1 MVPGSDWSHPDLDS
15 WPGTCLIL
23 TRTGLILTRTG
34 AMRPGRSLK
43 YPPLRDRS
51 LKEPTGRRRR
61 RLLLRRSASLAC
73 GALAIQT
80 DCPGPVSERPA
91 GPWLAVDLRAPHPVP
106 PGPRIPLPGRP
117 GWPLP
122 GPVGCLSGPRPW
134 LINSSR
140 TVFSWP
146 YQKCSFIQVKLSSQ
160 VSHPCNAGRGLRLQN
175 QPPITETFSL
185 SEDKQII

>member
-1 MVPGSDWSHPDLDS
+1 MRARDREPCGHSTRCRAAESLRRARPSAKSIRRYKRPAARTEAHRIRLRPDPDSDWSHPGSPADWSLARTGLILT
-15 WPGTCLIL
+15 WTLGHCLIL

-34 AMRPGRSLK
+34 AMRPSRSFK
-43 YPPLRDRS
+43 DPPLRDRS

-106 PGPRIPLPGRP
+106 PGPRIPRPGRP
-117 GWPLP
+117 GWP
-122 GPVGCLSGPRPW
+122 GSCPVQW
-134 LINSSR
+134 
-140 TVFSWP
+140 
-146 YQKCSFIQVKLSSQ
+146 
-160 VSHPCNAGRGLRLQN
+160 AA
-175 QPPITETFSL
+175 
-185 SEDKQII
+185 

>member
-73 GALAIQT
+73 GAVGALANQWRSGPIARA
-80 DCPGPVSERPA
+80 PGPVSERPA
-91 GPWLAVDLRAPHPVP
+91 LVGRGS
-106 PGPRIPLPGRP
+106 PGPAPCATRPADPPARPARLAPARSSGLPI
-117 GWPLP
+117 WPQAMA
-122 GPVGCLSGPRPW
+122 
-134 LINSSR
+134 NK
-140 TVFSWP
+140 F
-146 YQKCSFIQVKLSSQ
+146 
-160 VSHPCNAGRGLRLQN
+160 
-175 QPPITETFSL
+175 
-185 SEDKQII
+185 